1 MAKSIV
7 DYILDSDYPRY
18 KELVAKA
25 QANKAAAAHKPER
38 KPRQPMTDEARIAA
52 LEKRIAA
59 KMAKVNAL
67 LGKTDDST
75 AEANN

>member
-7 DYILDSDYPRY
+7 DYILDSDYPHY

-25 QANKAAAAHKPER
+25 QANKAAHKPER

>member
-1 MAKSIV
+1 MGKSIV

-18 KELVAKA
+18 KGLVAKA
-25 QANKAAAAHKPER
+25 QANKAAAKPER

>member
-25 QANKAAAAHKPER
+25 QANKAASKTER

>member
-18 KELVAKA
+18 KKLVAKA
-25 QANKAAAAHKPER
+25 QANKAAAPKPER

>member
-25 QANKAAAAHKPER
+25 QANKAAAAPKPER
-38 KPRQPMTDEARIAA
+38 KPRQPMTDEARIVA

>member
-25 QANKAAAAHKPER
+25 QANKAAFKPER

>member
-1 MAKSIV
+1 MAKRIV

-25 QANKAAAAHKPER
+25 QANKAAAPKPER

>member
-25 QANKAAAAHKPER
+25 QANKAAIKPER

-67 LGKTDDST
+67 LDKTDDST

>member
-25 QANKAAAAHKPER
+25 QANKAAAPKAER

-67 LGKTDDST
+67 LGKTDDGT